1 MAANHD
7 WIINLHKHKKE
18 SISVMDNLDLIIF
31 SVIISVAFISFIVM
45 TIREFNKMSKNP
57 YQSRKNTDNPTN

>member
-7 WIINLHKHKKE
+7 WTINLHKHKKE

-31 SVIISVAFISFIVM
+31 SVIISVAFIIFIVM
-45 TIREFNKMSKNP
+45 TIREFSKMSKNP
-57 YQSRKNTDNPTN
+57 YQSGKNTENPPN